1 MILVDTSV
9 WIKHLRLG
17 DKRLENLLNNTEVS
31 SHSFII
37 GELACGNLKNR
48 KEILNYFNFLPKVKQ
63 ATNEEVFKLIEK
75 RDLAGLGIGWIDAH
89 LLASALISN
98 CLIWT
103 IDKRLSKVAK
113 KLEICF

>member
-1 MILVDTSV
+1 MQDLEKETGDSLQNWGKLLARIL
-9 WIKHLRLG
+9 K
-17 DKRLENLLNNTEVS
+17 
-31 SHSFII
+31 
-37 GELACGNLKNR
+37 
-48 KEILNYFNFLPKVKQ
+48 YFNFLPKVSQ

-75 RDLAGLGIGWIDAH
+75 RNLAGLGIGWIDAH